1 MTNKQ
6 LAARLRKVRQE
17 LDECAEWVERLAAE
31 VDEPEAEVALVGMTE
46 AAALAGLQYRT
57 FQQRYTR
64 GTAPAPLAVLA
75 NGPVWDAAHIK
86 RWSRKTVAA

>member
-1 MTNKQ
+1 MTKKQ

-17 LDECAEWVERLAAE
+17 LDECAEWVERLATE
-31 VDEPEAEVALVGMTE
+31 LDEPESTLTLVGMTE
-46 AAALAGLQYRT
+46 AAALAGMQYRT

-64 GTAPAPLAVLA
+64 KSTPAPLAVLA

-86 RWSRKTVAA
+86 RWAQKAVAA